1 MSIDKTSLETKLD
14 EANYLA
20 SVIWQYEGLPD
31 YDEIEARLSQLNSEL
46 DEKIVVYKVTAGNPM
61 WDFVYFCSY
70 IALVGYIQTCVEAVV
85 LEKIYV
91 GEQRIV
97 EIEVVQVTKRDLAET
112 PIYEPQTARLSIL
125 YTHWHT
131 LPATPL
137 NTIKLKTIQKSD
149 RM

>member
-91 GEQRIV
+91 GEQRFV
-97 EIEVVQVTKRDLAET
+97 NFEVVQVTNRELAET
-112 PIYEPQTARLSIL
+112 PIYEP
-125 YTHWHT
+125 
-131 LPATPL
+131 
-137 NTIKLKTIQKSD
+137 
-149 RM
+149 